1 MNKNK
6 LIWFK
11 VLALLLPVII
21 LCLTEL
27 MLRLFNYGH
36 TTALFVKDPDDKSCM
51 VMNPYASAK
60 FFSDSV
66 NATRGNHE
74 QFKIVKAPGTF
85 RIFVLGES
93 TTVGYPYMHNGSF
106 HRWLQY
112 RLMHTFPERNFEVVN
127 VSLTAVNSY
136 TVLDF
141 ARQIIPYQPDAVL
154 IYAGHNEYYGALG
167 IGSTSRIAGKPFWIR
182 TVVKLRELRLVQLIE
197 NGIQGIQ
204 KVLGGARTDT
214 RDNLMKRMAASQE
227 IADGSADYRQGIMQF
242 NQNMTEVCRIL
253 SAKHIPVFL
262 STLVSNEKDLKPFI
276 SASGPRSANRYY
288 QLAHTSYAR
297 GDYRSA
303 KSQYIQAKEADLLRF
318 RAPEAMNAAIKKI
331 VTQYS
336 GVYLTDSRSL
346 FERNSPHGI
355 LGKETLLEHVHP
367 NLLGYALMSD
377 AFYQKMKQSHLLRP
391 AAGTEMSFEQLLKQ
405 MPVTKV
411 DSLYGAWQIM
421 MLKTG
426 WPFNIPIPKD
436 FKRGGGMD
444 EKIAGALAVD
454 RISWADAMDN
464 LFRYSMKIND
474 KATALKTTEAL
485 ILENPYHIRYYIYA
499 GRLSFET
506 QDFNQALFYFKKAW
520 MLEPSMA
527 NLQNLYLLCLKTDRP
542 EEALACLNKL
552 ASGNASGQGINW
564 AASMIRAII
573 RLKQQGAL
581 MPDSSK
587 NRIASNYRQL
597 NAEEAAVKYESK

>member
-11 VLALLLPVII
+11 VLALLLPVVI
-21 LCLTEL
+21 LCLAEL

-36 TTALFVKDPDDKSCM
+36 TTALFVKDPDDQSCM

-66 NATRGNHE
+66 NATKGNHE

-112 RLMHTFPERNFEVVN
+112 RLMHTFPDRNFEVVN

-141 ARQIIPYQPDAVL
+141 ARQTIPYHPDAVL
-154 IYAGHNEYYGALG
+154 IYTGHNEYYGALG
-167 IGSTSRIAGKPFWIR
+167 TGSTSRIAGKPFWIN
-182 TVVKLRELRLVQLIE
+182 TVVTLRGLRLVQLIE
-197 NGIQGIQ
+197 NAVQGVQ
-204 KVLGGARTDT
+204 KVFGGAHTDT

-227 IADGSADYRQGIMQF
+227 IANGSADYRQGITQF
-242 NQNMTEVCRIL
+242 NQNMTEVCRLL
-253 SAKHIPVFL
+253 SAQHIPVFL

-276 SASGPRSANRYY
+276 SASGPRSANEFY
-288 QLAHTSYAR
+288 QLANTAYAK
-297 GDYRSA
+297 GDYKSA
-303 KSQYIQAKEADLLRF
+303 KSQYIQAKESDLLRF

-331 VTQYS
+331 ATQFP

-346 FERNSPHGI
+346 FERYSPHGI

-367 NLLGYALMSD
+367 NLLGYALLSD
-377 AFYQKMKQSHLLRP
+377 AFYQEMKRSHLLRP
-391 AAGTEMSFEQLLKQ
+391 GAGMEMSFAQLLKQ
-405 MPVTKV
+405 MPLTRV

-464 LFRYSMKIND
+464 LFRYSLKIND
-474 KATALKTTEAL
+474 KAMALKITEAL
-485 ILENPYHIRYYIYA
+485 ILENPYHVPYYLYA

-506 QDFNQALFYFKKAW
+506 QNFNHGLLYFKKAW
-520 MLEPSMA
+520 MLEPSEA
-527 NLQNLYLLCLKTDRP
+527 NLQNLYLLCLKADHP
-542 EEALACLNKL
+542 EEALVYLNKL
-552 ASGNASGQGINW
+552 AAGNTSGQGIDR
-564 AASMIRAII
+564 AVSMIRDII

-587 NRIASNYRQL
+587 NRIAWNYRQL
-597 NAEEAAVKYESK
+597 NAQEAAVKYEDR